1 MSYGTNQSE
10 AYRQLGI
17 YAGRIVKGAK
27 PADLPVVQSI
37 RFEFVINGKTAKALG
52 FEIPPMLL
60 ARARHACE
68 TLRRRCE
75 HAARFA

>member
-1 MSYGTNQSE
+1 
-10 AYRQLGI
+10 
-17 YAGRIVKGAK
+17 
-27 PADLPVVQSI
+27 VQSI
-37 RFEFVINGKTAKALG
+37 KFEFVINGKTAKALG